1 TVQAGD
7 KPHLYRIAN
16 GGEDNGCRR
25 GRSLCCHCSR
35 GGQGDDHSHLALNQI
50 GGHGW
55 QSIVLTSRPTLLGS
69 DVLPFDK
76 SKFVQALEKGG
87 YERSPL
93 SSCHA
98 TEKPNHRPLLP
109 ARRDWP
115 RRRRTAEQRDELAS
129 LHRCNHSITS
139 LAAASSLSGTVRP
152 SIL

>member
-1 TVQAGD
+1 
-7 KPHLYRIAN
+7 
-16 GGEDNGCRR
+16 
-25 GRSLCCHCSR
+25 
-35 GGQGDDHSHLALNQI
+35 
-50 GGHGW
+50 
-55 QSIVLTSRPTLLGS
+55 SIVLTSRPTLLGS

-98 TEKPNHRPLLP
+98 TEKPNHRHLLP

-139 LAAASSLSGTVRP
+139 LAAASRLSGTVRP
-152 SIL
+152 SILAVEALITSSNLLDCTPGRSAGFAPLRMRPVYTPMWRYASPRFGP